1 MDAAG
6 EVCIVPL
13 RERSLFLEVLFNC
26 REILL
31 IHNIMEALVSRPE
44 LIIVHHVALAESL
57 RLSKLSLRQL
67 ARPALSWQRRVV
79 PVLMLQNWE
88 TAQASRRV

>member
-1 MDAAG
+1 MNAAG

-13 RERSLFLEVLFNC
+13 RERSLFLEVLFDR

-67 ARPALSWQRRVV
+67 ARPPLNWQRRVI

-88 TAQASRRV
+88 TAQASRRA